1 MENWIHDIGDWPEL
15 GIKYSSR
22 KTGDCNG
29 RDNWSIVLRMA
40 RDNVVYS
47 YSAASHIESFCNFF
61 FANSIKPVSV
71 TAFYSAHE

>member
-29 RDNWSIVLRMA
+29 RDNWSIVLGWHVTMWCT
-40 RDNVVYS
+40 VILLH
-47 YSAASHIESFCNFF
+47 HISNPFVIFF